1 MASKVNLDISERL
14 DITCRRGDTFELTL
28 TLKDSAGVAK
38 TLSTSKFS
46 FLMQVHKPRSSSKS
60 LVIGSVNAGERTDNV
75 FEPFVVDD
83 SGNLTIKAT
92 AATMRQVPAGRY
104 VYDLQEIVPSSTSS
118 DDTHTTILRGTFT
131 VNEDVAKSIN
141 ATKKKV
147 R

>member
-28 TLKDSAGVAK
+28 TLKDPAGVAK

-131 VNEDVAKSIN
+131 VNEDIAKSIN